1 MIGFLLSIICIVNI
15 NGLQLKGNNQNNI
28 NNETLT
34 DIEGFVFDSSKFA
47 RNYRPKTFR
56 KLDFPA
62 FYDVREEWPEC
73 PSLWMIWDQG
83 RCGSCW
89 AFGTVM
95 AMSDRLCINS
105 YGEIKAVLSPQE
117 VLTCCEDCGNPFK
130 NGSGCWGGYPQY
142 AYDYWNT
149 EGIVTGGSYQSNDGC
164 KPYTFGPCTPDHNPC
179 HEEENRPE
187 ADPPCRRYCS
197 DVHPISYEN
206 DKYFGKEMFYMESES
221 EIMYEI
227 YYYGSVSASMKVFE
241 DFENYEGGIYERK
254 SDVEKFGHVV
264 RLIGWGEENGIKYWI
279 GANSWNDFWGE
290 NGFFRIRRGSNEAGI
305 EDTVMAA
312 DPDFDRC
319 P

>member
-1 MIGFLLSIICIVNI
+1 MKMISILLSIICIVNI
-15 NGLQLKGNNQNNI
+15 NGLQLNENHQSDI
-28 NNETLT
+28 NNKTLT
-34 DIEGFVFDSSKFA
+34 DVEGFVFDSSKFP

-56 KLDFPA
+56 KLDLPT
-62 FYDVREEWPEC
+62 FYDLRMEWPEC
-73 PSLWMIWDQG
+73 DSIWMIWDQG

-95 AMSDRLCINS
+95 AMSDRLCIQS
-105 YGEIKAVLSPQE
+105 YGEIKAILSTQN
-117 VLTCCEDCGNPFK
+117 VLTCCENCGF
-130 NGSGCWGGYPQY
+130 GCWGGYPDM
-142 AYDYWNT
+142 AYEYWNK

-164 KPYTFGPCTPDHNPC
+164 QPYTFGPCTPDHNPC

-187 ADPPCRRYCS
+187 VDPPCQRFCT

-206 DKYFGKEMFYMESES
+206 DKYFGTEWFDIESES

-227 YYYGSVSASMKVFE
+227 YAFGTVSAMIEVFE

-254 SDVEKFGHVV
+254 SDVKKFWHVV
-264 RLIGWGEENGIKYWI
+264 RLIGWGEENGTKYWI

-305 EDTVMAA
+305 EGRVMAA
-312 DPDFDRC
+312 DPDFDRSK
-319 P
+319 